1 MMILYAEVKPG
12 HAFLDPGNWFFDEGQ
27 RAQCASA
34 WQDGGGWR
42 LSIAFEMRNKPL
54 SEKTLSF
61 KSLSDAKTFVSEYF
75 EEPVADVGP
84 DGFPSPDD
92 L

>member
-1 MMILYAEVKPG
+1 M
-12 HAFLDPGNWFFDEGQ
+12 
-27 RAQCASA
+27 
-34 WQDGGGWR
+34 
-42 LSIAFEMRNKPL
+42 FEKRNKPL

-61 KSLSDAKTFVSEYF
+61 KSLSDAKNFLSEYF
-75 EEPVADVGP
+75 EQPVADVGP

>member
-1 MMILYAEVKPG
+1 M
-12 HAFLDPGNWFFDEGQ
+12 
-27 RAQCASA
+27 
-34 WQDGGGWR
+34 
-42 LSIAFEMRNKPL
+42 FEKKNKPL

-61 KSLSDAKTFVSEYF
+61 KSLSDAKNFLSEYF

-84 DGFPSPDD
+84 DGFPSPDQ

>member
-27 RAQCASA
+27 WAVC
-34 WQDGGGWR
+34 
-42 LSIAFEMRNKPL
+42 
-54 SEKTLSF
+54 
-61 KSLSDAKTFVSEYF
+61 V
-75 EEPVADVGP
+75 VGP
-84 DGFPSPDD
+84 DGFPTPDE